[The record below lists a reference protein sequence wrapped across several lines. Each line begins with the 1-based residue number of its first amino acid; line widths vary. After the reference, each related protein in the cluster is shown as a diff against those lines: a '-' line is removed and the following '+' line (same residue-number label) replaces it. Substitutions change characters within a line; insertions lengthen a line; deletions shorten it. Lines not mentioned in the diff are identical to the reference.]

1 MSASSLM
8 YVLLHSDQIDFEKLI
23 TVINPGGMVRTMVHK
38 RENGEYWMSLIG
50 NATEVAKVNI
60 SQADAIN
67 GNFDNFT
74 WNETGEQAAYEAFI
88 AQLHR

>member
-1 MSASSLM
+1 M
-8 YVLLHSDQIDFEKLI
+8 YEQRSCL
-23 TVINPGGMVRTMVHK
+23 VHK
-38 RENGEYWMSLIG
+38 RENGDYWMSLIG